1 MAVHITS
8 ILIVRLDGSDD
19 VTVQITDTEGC
30 TRRIALTED
39 HTLYH
44 QLIDGVDAVWDSDAA
59 QEHS

>member
-1 MAVHITS
+1 MDPTTS
-8 ILIVRLDGSDD
+8 PW
-19 VTVQITDTEGC
+19 QITDTEGC